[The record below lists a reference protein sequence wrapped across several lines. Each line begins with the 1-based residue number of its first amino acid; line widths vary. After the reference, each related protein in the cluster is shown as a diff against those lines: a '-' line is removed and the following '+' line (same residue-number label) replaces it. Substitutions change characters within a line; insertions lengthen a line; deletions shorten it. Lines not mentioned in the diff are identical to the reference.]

1 MNQLI
6 KWSFVNLFGMITYQA
21 VFRVTQTT
29 SKHLP
34 DTLRHLP
41 DNPKSIN
48 VGIVRGSGRNFLS
61 LLGKAVVEYN
71 DIISFQ
77 TAIPLLQS
85 WQYPGSIRHH
95 PETLQTPPY
104 TIQSPQYSASNKTFA
119 SQSNLFRCFLIRFLF
134 SQWPW
139 IGHWVHEF
147 GVSVGFLE
155 DVCEVS

>member
-71 DIISFQ
+71 VLSFLCVSNCYSINTVLAISKVNQ
-77 TAIPLLQS
+77 T
-85 WQYPGSIRHH
+85 
-95 PETLQTPPY
+95 
-104 TIQSPQYSASNKTFA
+104 
-119 SQSNLFRCFLIRFLF
+119 
-134 SQWPW
+134 
-139 IGHWVHEF
+139 
-147 GVSVGFLE
+147 VS
-155 DVCEVS
+155 